1 MRRHQEANEVILA
14 SLDNPNASLAEQ
26 LLGLARAWD
35 AIERTGNGIGNVA
48 NISNQMVRLLHELGV
63 DGTEDVWDD
72 IIAEITTAGPG

>member
-1 MRRHQEANEVILA
+1 MRLHQEANEVILA

-63 DGTEDVWDD
+63 DGTEAVWED

>member
-1 MRRHQEANEVILA
+1 MRLHQEANEVILA

-48 NISNQMVRLLHELGV
+48 NISNQMVRILQELGV
-63 DGTEDVWDD
+63 VGTEDVWDD